1 MPRVHPRPAFRL
13 PDSRRGQEG
22 LQSHGGSGGSVK
34 PPTDQPT
41 IWSLCNPRS
50 EMFLPLINLADIT
63 CGPQAGSLE
72 LARALRDEF
81 AQRCGGAAP
90 ALVASTLH
98 RRKVDLNRAHELA
111 FERGGGGSAPWGCYH
126 AALAAALEE
135 AVGRAG
141 FALLLDVCSTGL
153 VSPPTTCSRA
163 RISASGTTRPPP
175 TRSTGRTTEQRP
187 SLATTCRRW
196 TFCGRTSHRR

>member
-1 MPRVHPRPAFRL
+1 M
-13 PDSRRGQEG
+13 
-22 LQSHGGSGGSVK
+22 
-34 PPTDQPT
+34 
-41 IWSLCNPRS
+41 
-50 EMFLPLINLADIT
+50 
-63 CGPQAGSLE
+63 
-72 LARALRDEF
+72 ARALRDEF

-141 FALLLDVCSTGL
+141 FALLLDVCLTGL

-163 RISASGTTRPPP
+163 RVRARIGFRYNSAAARQVHGQDHRAATELGYNLSAVDLLRPD
-175 TRSTGRTTEQRP
+175 
-187 SLATTCRRW
+187 
-196 TFCGRTSHRR
+196 